1 MRKKVLAALLAAA
14 VAGTTVMA
22 GTAVFAAENTEGAK
36 AAGGN
41 ITIAETTDPQ
51 NINPLYVVDQT
62 SFDMMQALYSPFFSF
77 RVNSLASS
85 LAVTLSQSPFP

>member
-41 ITIAETTDPQ
+41 ITIAETKILRISIHCMLWIRQ
-51 NINPLYVVDQT
+51 VLI
-62 SFDMMQALYSPFFSF
+62 
-77 RVNSLASS
+77 
-85 LAVTLSQSPFP
+85 